1 VAIDASP
8 RPQNDAHPEQEQAMS
23 AEQKKTEGHTPAADA
38 TSPFHAAWGAMQ
50 KESLRVADEAEKMVE
65 RGFQESRRATHE
77 GARLWESQVELTAAM
92 SRAMFDGW
100 RRMMNV

>member
-1 VAIDASP
+1 
-8 RPQNDAHPEQEQAMS
+8 MS
-23 AEQKKTEGHTPAADA
+23 AEQKKHEAHKSAAEA
-38 TSPFHAAWGAMQ
+38 TSPMTAAWGVMQ
-50 KESLRVADEAEKMVE
+50 KESLRVADEVEKMVE
-65 RGFQESRRATHE
+65 RSFQESRRATHE

>member
-1 VAIDASP
+1 
-8 RPQNDAHPEQEQAMS
+8 MS
-23 AEQKKTEGHTPAADA
+23 AEQKKTETHKPASDA
-38 TSPFHAAWGAMQ
+38 TSPLHAAWSTMQ
-50 KESLRVADEAEKMVE
+50 QESLRLADEAEKMVE
-65 RGFQESRRATHE
+65 RGFEESRRATHE

>member
-1 VAIDASP
+1 
-8 RPQNDAHPEQEQAMS
+8 MS
-23 AEQKKTEGHTPAADA
+23 TDQKKAEAHKPAADA

-50 KESLRVADEAEKMVE
+50 KESLRFADEAEKMME
-65 RGFQESRRATHE
+65 RSFQESRRATPE
-77 GARLWESQVELTAAM
+77 GARLGESQVELTAAM